1 MVEAALSEAVQWM
14 LDNRSLAL
22 PARVFRLK
30 DVLDA
35 MPEGL
40 QRRPGTRKAT
50 VEALRDHFKAKQW
63 PVPIR
68 PDGRNGDQFVP
79 WLHPDVAWANLE
91 TGDVREMYKADR
103 AKAKEAASK
112 RRRRR
117 WIACW
122 RRTSP
127 FQPLPW
133 TGTGTLYCRMPRFLS
148 FTRVVQKRF

>member
-1 MVEAALSEAVQWM
+1 MVVAAASEAAQWM

-35 MPEGL
+35 MPEWL
-40 QRRPGTRKAT
+40 QRRSGTRKAT
-50 VEALRDHFKAKQW
+50 AEALRDHFKAKQW

-117 WIACW
+117 A
-122 RRTSP
+122 R
-127 FQPLPW
+127 
-133 TGTGTLYCRMPRFLS
+133 
-148 FTRVVQKRF
+148 

>member
-1 MVEAALSEAVQWM
+1 MVEAAASEAAQWM

-35 MPEGL
+35 MPEWL

-50 VEALRDHFKAKQW
+50 VEALRDHLKAKQW

-91 TGDVREMYKADR
+91 TGDVREMYKGGSRQGEGSRREA
-103 AKAKEAASK
+103 AKAAGAVTVGEPPVPRPKSAFRF
-112 RRRRR
+112 RRQ
-117 WIACW
+117 
-122 RRTSP
+122 T
-127 FQPLPW
+127 LPW
-133 TGTGTLYCRMPRFLS
+133 TAGYGTSVP
-148 FTRVVQKRF
+148 

>member
-1 MVEAALSEAVQWM
+1 MSAKVENGEAAAIEAAQWIV
-14 LDNRSLAL
+14 DNRSLAL

-35 MPEGL
+35 MPEWL
-40 QRRPGTRKAT
+40 QRRSGTRKAT

-117 WIACW
+117 A
-122 RRTSP
+122 R
-127 FQPLPW
+127 
-133 TGTGTLYCRMPRFLS
+133 
-148 FTRVVQKRF
+148 

>member
-1 MVEAALSEAVQWM
+1 MSTKVEMVEAAASEAAQWI

-35 MPEGL
+35 LPEGL

-50 VEALRDHFKAKQW
+50 VEALRDRFKAKQW

-79 WLHPDVAWANLE
+79 WLHPDVACANLE
-91 TGDVREMYKADR
+91 TGDVRAMYKADR
-103 AKAKEAASK
+103 TKAKEAASK
-112 RRRRR
+112 AHRRAHAGRR
-117 WIACW
+117 
-122 RRTSP
+122 
-127 FQPLPW
+127 
-133 TGTGTLYCRMPRFLS
+133 
-148 FTRVVQKRF
+148 KRSRS

>member
-1 MVEAALSEAVQWM
+1 MVEAAASETVQWM

-91 TGDVREMYKADR
+91 TGDVREMYRRIAP
-103 AKAKEAASK
+103 
-112 RRRRR
+112 RRRKPPRNGEGGGR
-117 WIACW
+117 GDGRGALKSVFFL
-122 RRTSP
+122 RK
-127 FQPLPW
+127 QPYTVTDRYASSVPRPDSC
-133 TGTGTLYCRMPRFLS
+133 TGPP
-148 FTRVVQKRF
+148 

>member
-1 MVEAALSEAVQWM
+1 MVKAAASEAVQWM

-35 MPEGL
+35 MPEWL
-40 QRRPGTRKAT
+40 QRMPGTRKAT

-117 WIACW
+117 RGDGRWALKSAFLF
-122 RRTSP
+122 RK
-127 FQPLPW
+127 QPIYRDRSVTPAQRQLP
-133 TGTGTLYCRMPRFLS
+133 THAPLL
-148 FTRVVQKRF
+148 

>member
-1 MVEAALSEAVQWM
+1 M

-35 MPEGL
+35 MPEWL
-40 QRRPGTRKAT
+40 QRMPGTRKAT

-63 PVPIR
+63 PAPIR

-117 WIACW
+117 
-122 RRTSP
+122 
-127 FQPLPW
+127 
-133 TGTGTLYCRMPRFLS
+133 
-148 FTRVVQKRF
+148 TR

>member
-1 MVEAALSEAVQWM
+1 MVEAAASEAAQWM

-40 QRRPGTRKAT
+40 RRRSGARKAT
-50 VEALRDHFKAKQW
+50 AEALRDHFNAKQW

-117 WIACW
+117 A
-122 RRTSP
+122 R
-127 FQPLPW
+127 
-133 TGTGTLYCRMPRFLS
+133 
-148 FTRVVQKRF
+148 

>member
-1 MVEAALSEAVQWM
+1 MSTKVEMVEAAASEAAQWM

-35 MPEGL
+35 MPEWL
-40 QRRPGTRKAT
+40 KRMPGTRKAT

-117 WIACW
+117 A
-122 RRTSP
+122 R
-127 FQPLPW
+127 
-133 TGTGTLYCRMPRFLS
+133 
-148 FTRVVQKRF
+148 

>member
-1 MVEAALSEAVQWM
+1 MVEVAASEPAQWM

-35 MPEGL
+35 MPEWL
-40 QRRPGTRKAT
+40 QRRHGTRKAT
-50 VEALRDHFKAKQW
+50 AEALRDHFKAKQW

-117 WIACW
+117 AAAI
-122 RRTSP
+122 P
-127 FQPLPW
+127 
-133 TGTGTLYCRMPRFLS
+133 
-148 FTRVVQKRF
+148 